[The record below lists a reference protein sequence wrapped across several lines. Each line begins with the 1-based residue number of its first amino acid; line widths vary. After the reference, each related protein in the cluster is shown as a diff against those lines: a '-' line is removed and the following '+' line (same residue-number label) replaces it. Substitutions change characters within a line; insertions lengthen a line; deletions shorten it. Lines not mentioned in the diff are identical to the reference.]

1 MDIGINKLDT
11 DGRDLE
17 LVLGKTQVRVSGHEL
32 KEIIQRAAKYKPAL
46 RCDIKFKERH
56 PEEFENFWSP
66 IVFSFSD
73 NEVQALLRESQS
85 ETLIDVL
92 RYFRDVYTEGL
103 EEKILGNMASMAAK
117 MLREDIDVRE
127 PPSLKKATIA
137 IEEMTESL
145 RKLDRQGSI
154 CWKPNILQVEGT
166 KDYKLIFGQATVL
179 LTETEVNA
187 LMEEAIK
194 FFPG

>member
-1 MDIGINKLDT
+1 
-11 DGRDLE
+11 
-17 LVLGKTQVRVSGHEL
+17 
-32 KEIIQRAAKYKPAL
+32 
-46 RCDIKFKERH
+46 
-56 PEEFENFWSP
+56 
-66 IVFSFSD
+66 
-73 NEVQALLRESQS
+73 
-85 ETLIDVL
+85 
-92 RYFRDVYTEGL
+92 
-103 EEKILGNMASMAAK
+103 
-117 MLREDIDVRE
+117 
-127 PPSLKKATIA
+127 
-137 IEEMTESL
+137 MTESL